1 MGQSQSSEPT
11 TEVPIEQ
18 LSHQL
23 ALRFASKCFSSL
35 EIVHYKD
42 NFKSLADHQED
53 LEYWKE
59 DTLCRFLALPE
70 PLHAG
75 PVVYQMCTYLGAFP
89 FPRLAPCI
97 LTRENMLKVITIMT
111 GRYKKVLRRGDQD
124 KAKLLFRSLAVFDRK
139 ASVALSSKDKP
150 SMDDVIREQLPE
162 DMLEQRE
169 AAEGSRSH
177 PSGFAIDE
185 PLNDDE
191 DEDDD
196 DLALAALDSLDA
208 IEVFKHDQ
216 KTDRKIHHAMIPVEN
231 FKKLVMLLLLIGGI
245 EPLTPLGSYGESL
258 DEERLQALS
267 TSADSIIAAFDPDP
281 QSKGI
286 RYSNFVKTL
295 TTTLPELFDPFNNL
309 FEHFLFSKNI
319 NLNKHRDVPDSVL
332 VQDAKQSIIHRL
344 PEEDVPIFSDTLLSQ
359 LSMTLKLF
367 NPSGTL
373 MNIFSSGA
381 RFNRLYSSSSD
392 GTSLSSFSRQVT
404 SWQSGTLLLVAGTTV
419 EDANQ
424 SITLGAYLPER
435 WHDSTSS
442 NSNSTRPSSH
452 DQSDPRPSLLQLHP
466 RQALFP
472 GNPYNRTLPW
482 SHFSTKS
489 GIALGCVIPQQSRAS
504 TAHLPPILGPV
515 SLLIDSDVSTAT
527 FQHDG
532 SAGSGAFVTD
542 PGLETAQ
549 THHPDTSQAKKVQFD
564 IDALEVWGI
573 SFPAGT
579 GEDEVTKQKNRLAWE
594 EAEAARR
601 RGVNFGGDKDGARA
615 LLEMAG
621 LVGDQ
626 SGPRSGG
633 SV

>member
-1 MGQSQSSEPT
+1 MGQSQSAEPT

-42 NFKSLADHQED
+42 NFKSLADHQDD

-124 KAKLLFRSLAVFDRK
+124 KAKLLFRSLAVFDRA
-139 ASVALSSKDKP
+139 ASTALSTKEKP
-150 SMDDVIREQLPE
+150 SMDHVIREQLPE

-169 AAEGSRSH
+169 AAEGPRTH

-231 FKKLVMLLLLIGGI
+231 FKKLVMLLLLMSGI
-245 EPLTPLGSYGESL
+245 DPLTPLGSYGESL
-258 DEERLQALS
+258 NEERLQALS
-267 TSADSIIAAFDPDP
+267 ASADSIIAAFDPGP
-281 QSKGI
+281 ETKGI
-286 RYSNFVKTL
+286 RYPNFVKTV

-319 NLNKHRDVPDSVL
+319 NLNKHRNLPDPVPN
-332 VQDAKQSIIHRL
+332 QDTKQSFIYRS
-344 PEEDVPIFSDTLLSQ
+344 PEDDTTIFTDTLLSQ
-359 LSMTLKLF
+359 LSMTLKVS

-373 MNIFSSGA
+373 MNIFPSGA
-381 RFNRLYSSSSD
+381 HFNRLYSSSSD

-404 SWQSGTLLLVAGTTV
+404 SWQSGSLLLVSGTTLD
-419 EDANQ
+419 DANQ
-424 SITLGAYLPER
+424 VITLGAYLPGR
-435 WHDSTSS
+435 WHDSTS
-442 NSNSTRPSSH
+442 NSNPNIPSSH
-452 DQSDPRPSLLQLHP
+452 DQSAPRPSLVQLHP

-472 GNPYNRTLPW
+472 GNPYNRTLSW
-482 SHFSTKS
+482 LHFSTRT
-489 GIALGCVIPQQSRAS
+489 GIALGCVIPQRSRTSA
-504 TAHLPPILGPV
+504 APQPPILGPV
-515 SLLIDSDVSTAT
+515 SLLIDSDISTAT

-549 THHPDTSQAKKVQFD
+549 THHPDTAQAKKIQFD

-573 SFPAGT
+573 SFPTGT
-579 GEDEVTKQKNRLAWE
+579 GEDEITKQKNRLAWE

-626 SGPRSGG
+626 SNQRSGG

>member
-1 MGQSQSSEPT
+1 MSR
-11 TEVPIEQ
+11 IEQ

-70 PLHAG
+70 PLQAG

-139 ASVALSSKDKP
+139 ASVALSNKDKP

-231 FKKLVMLLLLIGGI
+231 FKKLVMLLLLIGGV

-258 DEERLQALS
+258 DKGRLQALS

-281 QSKGI
+281 QSQGI

-295 TTTLPELFDPFNNL
+295 TTTLPELFDPFSNL

-319 NLNKHRDVPDSVL
+319 DLNKHRDGSDPVVI
-332 VQDAKQSIIHRL
+332 QDAKQSIIYRS
-344 PEEDVPIFSDTLLSQ
+344 PEEDTPIFTDTLLSQ
-359 LSMTLKLF
+359 ISMTLKLF

-373 MNIFSSGA
+373 MNVFSSGA

-404 SWQSGTLLLVAGTTV
+404 SWQSGTLLLVTGTIL

-435 WHDSTSS
+435 WHDSSSSS
-442 NSNSTRPSSH
+442 NSNRPSSH
-452 DQSDPRPSLLQLHP
+452 DHSGPRPSLLQIQP

-489 GIALGCVIPQQSRAS
+489 GIALGCVIPQQSRTS
-504 TAHLPPILGPV
+504 TAALPPILGPV
-515 SLLIDSDVSTAT
+515 SLLIDSDMSTAT

-549 THHPDTSQAKKVQFD
+549 THHPDTAQAKKVQFD

-573 SFPAGT
+573 IFPAGA
-579 GEDEVTKQKNRLAWE
+579 GEDEVTKQKSRLAWE

-626 SGPRSGG
+626 ASQRSGG